1 MDKRF
6 NIEDQLSF
14 ADASEKHSLR
24 GHVTVSLE
32 NKETGETKLW
42 YENDNTISISGFQ
55 WILFKMFGLHLDS
68 IHDPSNQYEDLG
80 QDSTIVIPDLNESG
94 VLGIG
99 VDPTEYTVM
108 EDDISA
114 RHIIQGFMVGNGGSG
129 EDGITTKNTD
139 YSFIK
144 LRNPIPFQ
152 QTDSSLDPS
161 ISGKYLGVYREDS
174 GITKSYFIKKFDN
187 RPHVYHNWWRDGQSW
202 DYMDPVKREDL
213 GPDAQQTPKTNRI
226 ETYVEVGMSIDT
238 NNGDCMGIFLNQGN
252 NQTPAIN
259 ELGLVAF
266 DTIPGTRSIA
276 EELYT
281 KKIKKLISLIFSQR
295 PNSSDEY
302 VTSEADDQE
311 VITLA
316 SEAYTVLSNIIPV
329 GVNVAMDAFIA
340 TLNTIKNSTV
350 GSIPYGDIQTEL
362 ILDTNIKVEAYYDI
376 NGNYTYETDSYLE
389 IVGSYSNL
397 SLDEAQ
403 RIKMIT
409 YYTFNSIPLNTNWKV
424 LINYRIYAN

>member
-6 NIEDQLSF
+6 NIEEQLSF

-68 IHDPSNQYEDLG
+68 IHDQSNQYEDLG

-114 RHIIQGFMVGNGGSG
+114 RHIVQGFMVGNGGSG

-174 GITKSYFIKKFDN
+174 GIALSYFI
-187 RPHVYHNWWRDGQSW
+187 
-202 DYMDPVKREDL
+202 
-213 GPDAQQTPKTNRI
+213 
-226 ETYVEVGMSIDT
+226 
-238 NNGDCMGIFLNQGN
+238 
-252 NQTPAIN
+252 
-259 ELGLVAF
+259 
-266 DTIPGTRSIA
+266 
-276 EELYT
+276 
-281 KKIKKLISLIFSQR
+281 
-295 PNSSDEY
+295 
-302 VTSEADDQE
+302 
-311 VITLA
+311 
-316 SEAYTVLSNIIPV
+316 
-329 GVNVAMDAFIA
+329 
-340 TLNTIKNSTV
+340 
-350 GSIPYGDIQTEL
+350 
-362 ILDTNIKVEAYYDI
+362 
-376 NGNYTYETDSYLE
+376 
-389 IVGSYSNL
+389 
-397 SLDEAQ
+397 
-403 RIKMIT
+403 
-409 YYTFNSIPLNTNWKV
+409 
-424 LINYRIYAN
+424 